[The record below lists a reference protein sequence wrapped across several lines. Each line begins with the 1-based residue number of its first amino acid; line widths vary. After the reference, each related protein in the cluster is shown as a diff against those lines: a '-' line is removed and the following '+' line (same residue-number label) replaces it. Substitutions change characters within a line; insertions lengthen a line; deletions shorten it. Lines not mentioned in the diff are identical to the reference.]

1 MKKII
6 IAVLALLSL
15 DIASAQFSVQQKQSM
30 PEVIWRSAMG
40 GHNKLYRMEVGNGE
54 YYYFIGISTTNQF
67 DDKML
72 IHLGKKDKAITTLTQ
87 FYDLYAQGEIYE
99 LADDKGEKFSAQC
112 IAMKYYRLLKRGYAG
127 YGTIHLNQL
136 LNMRDAIN
144 GVY

>member
-6 IAVLALLSL
+6 IAVIALLSL
-15 DIASAQFSVQQKQSM
+15 NIASAQFQVQQKQSM
-30 PEVIWRSAMG
+30 PEVVWRNG
-40 GHNKLYRMEVGNGE
+40 FGWVTLYKQDIGNGE
-54 YYYFIGISTTNQF
+54 YYYFIGIRTSNQF
-67 DDKML
+67 DDIML

-99 LADDKGEKFSAQC
+99 LADDNGEKFSAQC